1 MEKTITEI
9 QASPTGLRRSE
20 FFTRGEL
27 IIREGAGKEP
37 SRTIAGYAIVFGVP
51 SVPLWE
57 DEHEQVFEVIDAS
70 AVTRELLDR
79 SDIKMTMFH
88 DRQLILAR
96 SKEGAGTLSY
106 SIDDKGVAFEF
117 EAPNTVDGDKA
128 LELVRRGDISG
139 CSFAFTTDYDNREA
153 VSRERATVGDKVR
166 TTYTVRSIAGIYDF
180 TLAAD
185 PAYEQTQCAI
195 REIVERE
202 REAERIEA
210 ERLMEE
216 KRREEETR
224 REMIRKQI
232 AEMRLLAGQIV

>member
-1 MEKTITEI
+1 MDKTTTQL
-9 QASPTGLRRSE
+9 QASPTGMRRSE
-20 FFTRGEL
+20 HFTLCELSVRERGD
-27 IIREGAGKEP
+27 KEP

-57 DEHEQVFEVIDAS
+57 DEHEQVFEVIDAG
-70 AVTRELLDR
+70 AVPRELLDR

-96 SKEGAGTLSY
+96 SREGEGTLSY

-117 EAPNTVDGDKA
+117 EAPATVDGDKA

-139 CSFAFTTDYDNREA
+139 CSFAFTTDFTDRDK
-153 VSRERATVGDKVR
+153 VSRERVTTGDKVR
-166 TTYTVRSIAGIYDF
+166 TTYTVRSIGGIYDF